1 MYDSR
6 SPATIARPARL
17 LLLAALCGLVA
28 IALIAWFM
36 LQQPWLGITFLP
48 DHDRVIAASV
58 APHLTADLPHG
69 STVSVLSTHDGSEIS
84 LRPQDLIEEPDFF
97 DSYVEMNKFFDRQTA
112 ISAMLRNNKIR
123 LHFIDRAG
131 AAGETELTPRLRPLT
146 TLPMVFWFQLFCGF
160 AGLLISLWVFALRPH
175 DWGTRMFLATGIS
188 LALATTTAAI
198 YSTRELAIPGETIRL
213 LSGLNHMSTSMFGS
227 ALVALF
233 LVYPRRLVR
242 LRTLIVIPAV
252 FMAWWVADVLQ
263 IAPDMDWGTRVPVM
277 LEMLLAVIFG
287 LVQWRKSQQHPL
299 DRASLRWFALSAL
312 AGCSMFVLTVVVPN
326 SLKLFEP
333 LSQGYAF
340 GFFLIMY
347 IGIAL
352 GLGRYRLFDLDIWA
366 YRVLLWVGG
375 ATLVVIMDAAL
386 IMFGLGEATSLG
398 LTLLLCGWLYFP
410 LRQWLWQ
417 WIANHRTPDFDNL
430 LPELS
435 AIAFTASHDQ
445 QVRWKA
451 LLQRIFDPLE
461 LVQNDTQDSDYGVR
475 EDGLGMHVPACG
487 NLPEYLMRHAGYGTR
502 LFSTRDAEFTASL
515 GHLLEQIMS
524 GRTSYEQGVAQE
536 RLRIGRD
543 LHDNIGA
550 RLLKLIHHLRGTAN
564 ADIARDAMKD
574 LRTAIAAMD
583 SQPVPLL
590 NALGDWRAEA
600 NSRCEAA
607 GCQLHWQQPYKL
619 PEVQLT
625 PRTKAMLESVMRE
638 LVTNALKHATPDNIK
653 IQVDA
658 DATQLQ
664 VSISNDGNIAEIST
678 WKDGYGLRNIRG
690 RMDELGGSLNISAI
704 PGEVLLSI
712 KALLV

>member
-1 MYDSR
+1 MQTLVR
-6 SPATIARPARL
+6 RPAYA
-17 LLLAALCGLVA
+17 LLALTLSCVALAVC
-28 IALIAWFM
+28 IAWFA
-36 LQQPWLGITFLP
+36 LRQPWLGVQMAVV
-48 DHDRVIAASV
+48 DDKVQVVQV
-58 APHLTADLPHG
+58 AKALAQQIPEGVELKRL
-69 STVSVLSTHDGSEIS
+69 VSETGLSQAIETT
-84 LRPQDLIEEPDFF
+84 DLIEEPDFF
-97 DSYVEMNKFFDRQTA
+97 DTYSEMAVFFERQTTFN
-112 ISAMLRNNKIR
+112 SMLREKQ
-123 LHFIDRAG
+123 LTLVWIDASG
-131 AAGETELTPRLRPLT
+131 IEIQTTLTPKKRPLSS
-146 TLPMVFWFQLFCGF
+146 LPRVFWFQIIVGLIGF
-160 AGLLISLWVFALRPH
+160 LIASWIFLLRKD
-175 DWGTRMFLATGIS
+175 DWAARMFWLSGLAFPIFTIP
-188 LALATTTAAI
+188 AAI
-198 YSTRELAIPGETIRL
+198 YSTRELAMHGETFHWL
-213 LSGLNHMSTSMFGS
+213 ASLNHFGANMFGC
-227 ALVALF
+227 ALVAIF
-233 LVYPRRLVR
+233 MTYPRKLVR
-242 LRTLIVIPAV
+242 PVHLLWLPAI
-252 FMAWWVADVLQ
+252 FGGWLAADVFRWAANQ
-263 IAPDMDWGTRVPVM
+263 DWGARIPVTI
-277 LEMLLAVIFG
+277 EMVLAIVFAV
-287 LVQWRKSQQHPL
+287 VQWRKTRGQPL
-299 DRASLRWFALSAL
+299 ERAALRWFTLSTL
-312 AGCSMFVLTVVVPN
+312 VGSSLFIFITFGSQVLG
-326 SLKLFEP
+326 LFDMP
-333 LSQGYAF
+333 QQGYAF
-340 GFFLIMY
+340 GYFLIIY

-352 GLGRYRLFDLDIWA
+352 GLRHYQLFDMDEWA
-366 YRVLLWVGG
+366 YRGFMWVVGALSVIALDALL
-375 ATLVVIMDAAL
+375 LYL
-386 IMFGLGEATSLG
+386 GLTEATSLG
-398 LTLLLCGWLYFP
+398 FSLLIAGWFYFP

-417 WIANHRTPDFDNL
+417 RIVKKYYPKLEIL

-435 AIAFTASHDQ
+435 AIAFTASYAEQKVHWEFFLTR
-445 QVRWKA
+445 V
-451 LLQRIFDPLE
+451 FDPLE
-461 LVQNDTQDSDYGVR
+461 LKQGGADIQESKVC
-475 EDGLGMHVPACG
+475 EEGLALQVAASAT
-487 NLPEYLMRHAGYGTR
+487 LPSYCLRYAGRGTR
-502 LFSTRDAEFTASL
+502 LFSTRDADFALALSQ
-515 GHLLEQIMS
+515 LLQQVMS